1 MSLGQNKKV
10 KQNEENIME
19 HRFSVGCGD
28 FASFERVR
36 EG

>member
-19 HRFSVGCGD
+19 DRCFVGRGD